1 MPITPA
7 HVAAV
12 LPLLGRRRA
21 WVVPAA
27 WVVGAMS
34 PDLVYFAPVGNVRS
48 YSHSLLGLLTVD
60 LALGALLLVAWWA
73 VVGEAARD
81 LLPAGARRRVA
92 RPEVPRGRWGWVVV
106 GLVGGSVTHVVWDAF
121 THRDGWGS
129 RLTGLRDAV
138 WAGQPATSVLQDAS
152 GVSACSSSS
161 GGPRCA
167 CARPRR
173 WSRTTGSSPGPS
185 GWSPSSSSSSCRWC
199 CAPGSP
205 RRSRGTS
212 PTSSTPCSSASP
224 GPSASR
230 RSRRPRGR
238 RVARPAPP
246 QVRFASRAFRRG
258 RAPRSR
264 RRLLSGPAAARCVSR
279 VDPPTA

>member
-81 LLPAGARRRVA
+81 LLPAAARRRVA

-121 THRDGWGS
+121 THRDEWGS
-129 RLTGLRDAV
+129 RLTGLQDAV

-152 GVSACSSSS
+152 GVVGLLLLVGWALVRLRTAPPVVEDDGVLTRAERVVAVAIVLVVPVVLCAWITAAISWDFTYLVNALFVGFTRAVAVSAGLVLLASV
-161 GGPRCA
+161 GWHLL
-167 CARPRR
+167 RR
-173 WSRTTGSSPGPS
+173 
-185 GWSPSSSSSSCRWC
+185 
-199 CAPGSP
+199 
-205 RRSRGTS
+205 RR
-212 PTSSTPCSSASP
+212 A
-224 GPSASR
+224 
-230 RSRRPRGR
+230 
-238 RVARPAPP
+238 RVAHRVPGRP
-246 QVRFASRAFRRG
+246 
-258 RAPRSR
+258 
-264 RRLLSGPAAARCVSR
+264 
-279 VDPPTA
+279 

>member
-60 LALGALLLVAWWA
+60 LALGALVLAAWWA

-81 LLPAGARRRVA
+81 LLPAAARRRVA

-106 GLVGGSVTHVVWDAF
+106 GLVGGSVTHVVWDSLHA
-121 THRDGWGS
+121 RRRVGRG
-129 RLTGLRDAV
+129 RLTGLQEAV
-138 WAGQPATSVLQDAS
+138 WAGQPATSVLQDGS
-152 GVSACSSSS
+152 GVVGLLLLVGWS
-161 GGPRCA
+161 RCA
-167 CARPRR
+167 CA
-173 WSRTTGSSPGPS
+173 T
-185 GWSPSSSSSSCRWC
+185 
-199 CAPGSP
+199 
-205 RRSRGTS
+205 
-212 PTSSTPCSSASP
+212 
-224 GPSASR
+224 
-230 RSRRPRGR
+230 
-238 RVARPAPP
+238 APP
-246 QVRFASRAFRRG
+246 VVEDDGVLTRTERAVAVALVLLVPVVLCAWITAAISWDFTYLVNALFVGFTRTVAVSAGLVLLASAG
-258 RAPRSR
+258 WHLLR
-264 RRLLSGPAAARCVSR
+264 RRRARATHRVSGRP
-279 VDPPTA
+279 